1 MGLEIVSLILPCVK
15 KLVCFRIPPAQ
26 APPRHCWCHV
36 LVAGPEPTSHCS
48 RRVLP
53 EGEFGCINHVCFG
66 SASLTQLG
74 GRYAIILL
82 VETTAVNAP
91 CSTLVF
97 QHDRS
102 TIRAGTRNPYQNQS
116 QWLLPYSSA
125 GMSPFG
131 PRELLSFKHCYAC
144 TDTDWLDPNSI
155 DQLAQVTGLKYSHY
169 SASPATGQLKLFSAS
184 FNAILVVCISLVSL
198 TVCTVGRF

>member
-91 CSTLVF
+91 CSTLAF
-97 QHDRS
+97 S
-102 TIRAGTRNPYQNQS
+102 MTGA
-116 QWLLPYSSA
+116 LL
-125 GMSPFG
+125 GLG
-131 PRELLSFKHCYAC
+131 PETLTKTDHSGCFLTLQQGCLLLVPESCYHSNIAM
-144 TDTDWLDPNSI
+144 
-155 DQLAQVTGLKYSHY
+155 LAQTQIDS
-169 SASPATGQLKLFSAS
+169 
-184 FNAILVVCISLVSL
+184 ILIALISSL
-198 TVCTVGRF
+198 R